1 VNRSGG
7 DAASSAFTPDSA
19 SVAFSIAHEASGL
32 VIDGAEG
39 S

>member
-7 DAASSAFTPDSA
+7 DAALPLTPDSA